1 MNFKK
6 ICFALVATVIVS
18 CDQTNSIEV
27 FDHAA
32 QYVTEKPMIDEYL
45 ATHYFDPVEKEIK
58 EIDDDQTETALEED
72 TNLQALHSTVNDVDY
87 TMYSYVYEQ
96 GLNEDAGNQDEGV
109 VKGSPDADDTVNV
122 AYKLSSL
129 EKDSNGNEIV
139 YEESTLNDVF
149 LNIKGDRLIKGWE
162 VGLAVFRGGFASE
175 PDPELPREY
184 SGTGKGFMIIP
195 SGLAYQN
202 FGSRAISPNESLLF
216 KIDLRLVI
224 SAGEDL

>member
-6 ICFALVATVIVS
+6 LCFALVATIIVS
-18 CDQTNSIEV
+18 CEDTNSFEP

-32 QYVTEKPMIDEYL
+32 QYVIEKPIIDEYIT
-45 ATHYFDPVEKEIK
+45 THYYDDATKEIK
-58 EIDDDQTETALEED
+58 EIDATQTPLKDDP
-72 TNLQALHSTVNDVDY
+72 NLQELETNVNGVDY
-87 TMYSYVYEQ
+87 VMYSYVYEQ

-109 VKGSPDADDTVNV
+109 VKGSPDADDAVNI

-129 EKDSNGNEIV
+129 KKDADGNEIV
-139 YEESTLNDVF
+139 YQESDLNDTF
-149 LNIKGDRLIKGWE
+149 LYLDRLIEGWK

-202 FGSRAISPNESLLF
+202 SGSGAISPNESLIF
-216 KIDLRLVI
+216 KIDLRLVV
-224 SAGEDL
+224 SYGEDL

>member
-6 ICFALVATVIVS
+6 LCFAFMVTIIVS
-18 CDQTNSIEV
+18 CDQSNSIEP

-45 ATHYFDPVEKEIK
+45 ATHYFDSVEKEIK
-58 EIDDDQTETALEED
+58 EIDADQTALEDD
-72 TNLQALHSTVNDVDY
+72 TNLQALHSTVNEVDY

-96 GLNEDAGNQDEGV
+96 GLNEDTGNQDEGV
-109 VKGSPDADDTVNV
+109 VKGSPDADDIINV

-129 EKDSNGNEIV
+129 EKDGNGNEKV
-139 YEESTLNDVF
+139 YQESVLNDVF
-149 LNIKGDRLIKGWE
+149 LYSDELIKAWPI
-162 VGLAVFRGGFASE
+162 GLSVFRGGFSDE
-175 PDPELPREY
+175 TDPEIPRQF

-195 SGLAYQN
+195 SGLGYLN
-202 FGSRAISPNESLLF
+202 RGSGAISPNESLLF

>member
-6 ICFALVATVIVS
+6 LCLALVATIIVS
-18 CDQTNSIEV
+18 CDQNSLEE

-32 QYVTEKPMIDEYL
+32 QYVIEKPMIDEYL
-45 ATHYFDPVEKEIK
+45 ATHYFDPVDKEIK
-58 EIDDDQTETALEED
+58 EIDADQTALEDD

-96 GLNEDAGNQDEGV
+96 GLNQDAGNQDEGV
-109 VKGSPDADDTVNV
+109 VKGSPDADDIVNV
-122 AYKLSSL
+122 AYKLSSITK
-129 EKDSNGNEIV
+129 KDDEGEYRV
-139 YEESTLNDVF
+139 YQESTLNDVF
-149 LNIKGDRLIKGWE
+149 LYGDE
-162 VGLAVFRGGFASE
+162 VIRAWPIGLSVFRGGYANES
-175 PDPELPREY
+175 DPTIPRQF

-195 SGLAYQN
+195 SGLGYLN
-202 FGSRAISPNESLLF
+202 GGSGAISPNESLLF

>member
-6 ICFALVATVIVS
+6 LCLALVATIIVS
-18 CDQTNSIEV
+18 CDQNSLEE

-32 QYVTEKPMIDEYL
+32 QYVIEKPMIDEYL
-45 ATHYFDPVEKEIK
+45 ATHYFDPVDKEIK
-58 EIDDDQTETALEED
+58 EIDADQTALEDD

-96 GLNEDAGNQDEGV
+96 GLNQDAGNQDEGV
-109 VKGSPDADDTVNV
+109 VKGSPDADDAVNI

-129 EKDSNGNEIV
+129 EKDAEGNEIV
-139 YEESTLNDVF
+139 YQESDLNDTF
-149 LNIKGDRLIKGWE
+149 LYLDRLIEGWK
-162 VGLAVFRGGFASE
+162 VGLAVFRGGTASE

-195 SGLAYQN
+195 SGLGYLN
-202 FGSRAISPNESLLF
+202 GGSGAISPNESLLF